1 MSAHMK
7 KHLTKVSV
15 GHREFELPVKEAKII
30 LSLIKSIE
38 QTHMQKVFGSTKW
51 PLIYK
56 ENFGNFPQWAVCLKA
71 AREKQNLS
79 QRELSHLCNIP
90 ATTISKYENGERH
103 ISIAQAKKL
112 AKALKIHT
120 KILVGKHN

>member
-1 MSAHMK
+1 MK
-7 KHLTKVSV
+7 NKKTQKKV
-15 GHREFELPVKEAKII
+15 LLKPKEAKNLLKDLEAID
-30 LSLIKSIE
+30 E
-38 QTHMQKVFGSTKW
+38 QGGRVEYAKW

-56 ENFGNFPQWAVCLKA
+56 ENFEDFPQWAVCLKA
-71 AREKQNLS
+71 AREKHNLS

-112 AKALKIHT
+112 AKVLKIHT